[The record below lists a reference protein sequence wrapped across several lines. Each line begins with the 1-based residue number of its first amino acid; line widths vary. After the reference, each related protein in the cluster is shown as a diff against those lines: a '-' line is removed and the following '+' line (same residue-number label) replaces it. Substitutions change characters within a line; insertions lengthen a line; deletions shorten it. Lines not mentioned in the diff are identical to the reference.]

1 MKITSMVIVVGA
13 ALCAE
18 RSLAQFNLAGT
29 WAQLVHE
36 DQGERGGGPRIG
48 DYTGLPI
55 NDAARLRA
63 DTWSPDRWTVPEHQ
77 CEPHPIDYAPLG
89 PASMLITADHDPVS
103 YNVIAWHLTFSWMNT
118 TQTIWMDGREHPP
131 EQAPR
136 TWMGHSVG
144 RWEGDILVVDISHVK
159 EGWIRRNGVPRSD
172 LAQIT
177 QYWILHQDILQ
188 LVTAIDDPVYLE
200 EPSVR
205 SVAWQAHTG
214 YRMGP
219 YPCSARVEID
229 RPRGFVPHYLPGAN
243 PLLREFTEDSGIPW
257 EATRGGAEQMYPEYQ
272 EVLQRLIDEDEP

>member
-1 MKITSMVIVVGA
+1 MKKMSMIIMVGA

-18 RSLAQFNLAGT
+18 PTLAQFNLAGS
-29 WAQLVHE
+29 WAQRQHE

-63 DTWSPDRWTVPEHQ
+63 DTWSPDQWTVPEHQ

-89 PASMLITADHDPVS
+89 PAAMLVTADHDPVS

-172 LAQIT
+172 LARDHPV
-177 QYWILHQDILQ
+177 L
-188 LVTAIDDPVYLE
+188 DPARGHPATGDGDRRPGVPRRAVGAQRRL
-200 EPSVR
+200 
-205 SVAWQAHTG
+205 AGAHG
-214 YRMGP
+214 LPDGSLP
-219 YPCSARVEID
+219 LFGARGD
-229 RPRGFVPHYLPGAN
+229 RPAARFRAALPAGHQSDAARIFGGLGHPLGSHARGPP
-243 PLLREFTEDSGIPW
+243 RRC
-257 EATRGGAEQMYPEYQ
+257 TRSTRRCSS
-272 EVLQRLIDEDEP
+272 V